1 MFFEAWQSPSL
12 WKGMRDAKKT
22 KVDYPV
28 DLGHAVAAVYLRPIP
43 AVPFEKIYANVDAE
57 TVASLQNFRE
67 TQPVQ
72 HLDVDD
78 VTWEYVA
85 MGQGEETILFLH
97 GMTGAYDIWWNQL
110 NAFENEY
117 RLISVT
123 YPAVD
128 NFSDMSAGVLAIL
141 EKEGVDKFNVVG
153 SSLGGYFAQYLVAN
167 YPERIERAVFANTFP
182 PNDLIAEK
190 NKSIGAALPY
200 LPEWLIM
207 DVLKGSIVE
216 NVYPAAGH
224 SEIVLAYMLEQLGGR
239 MSKAQEV
246 ARFHC
251 VVEPFDVADVEM
263 LGIPV
268 LIIEADNG
276 PLVELALREQ
286 LKETYPGA
294 QVETLHNVG
303 HFSYMNEAEM
313 YTEILR
319 DFFAGK

>member
-1 MFFEAWQSPSL
+1 
-12 WKGMRDAKKT
+12 MRKKL
-22 KVDYPV
+22 KWIIPLVLV
-28 DLGHAVAAVYLRPIP
+28 SAIAAVYLRPV
-43 AVPFEKIYANVDAE
+43 ASQPFDEIYAKVDAE
-57 TVASLQNFRE
+57 TAASLRDFRE
-67 TQPVQ
+67 AHPVQ
-72 HLDVDD
+72 HLDVDG
-78 VTWEYVA
+78 VTWEYIA

-110 NAFENEY
+110 NAFENDY

-141 EKEGVDKFNVVG
+141 ENEGVEKFNVVG

-167 YPERIERAVFANTFP
+167 YPGRIERAVFANTFP

-224 SEIVLAYMLEQLGGR
+224 SEIVLAYMMEQLGGR

-251 VVEPFDVADVEM
+251 VVEPFEVADIDA

-268 LIIEADNG
+268 LVIEADND

-286 LKETYPGA
+286 LKEAYPSA
-294 QVETLHNVG
+294 SVETLHNVG
-303 HFSYMNEAEM
+303 HFSYMNDAET
-313 YTEILR
+313 YTQILEN
-319 DFFAGK
+319 FFSDMK

>member
-1 MFFEAWQSPSL
+1 
-12 WKGMRDAKKT
+12 MRKKL
-22 KVDYPV
+22 KWIIPRILLIVI
-28 DLGHAVAAVYLRPIP
+28 AALYLRPIP
-43 AVPFEKIYANVDAE
+43 SQPFDEIYANVNTE
-57 TVASLQNFRE
+57 TVASLLEFRE
-67 TQPVQ
+67 AHPVQ
-72 HLDVDD
+72 QLDADG
-78 VTWEYVA
+78 VTWDYVE
-85 MGQGEETILFLH
+85 MGEGEETILFLH

-110 NAFENEY
+110 NAFEKDY

-123 YPAVD
+123 YPAVGTFD
-128 NFSDMSAGVLAIL
+128 EMSAGVLAIL
-141 EKEGVDKFNVVG
+141 EKEDVEKFNVVG
-153 SSLGGYFAQYLVAN
+153 SSLGGYFAQYLLVT

-224 SEIVLAYMLEQLGGR
+224 SEIVLAYMMEQLGGR

-246 ARFHC
+246 GRFRC
-251 VVEPFDVADVEM
+251 VVEPFDVADVDA

-268 LIIEADNG
+268 LIIEADND

-286 LKETYPGA
+286 LKEAYPNVP
-294 QVETLHNVG
+294 VETLHDVG
-303 HFSYMNEAEM
+303 HFSYINEAET
-313 YTEILR
+313 YTEVLR
-319 DFFAGK
+319 EFFATP

>member
-1 MFFEAWQSPSL
+1 
-12 WKGMRDAKKT
+12 MREKLKWIIPLVLVIAI
-22 KVDYPV
+22 V
-28 DLGHAVAAVYLRPIP
+28 AVYFRPIP
-43 AVPFEKIYANVDAE
+43 SEPFEQIYAKVDVE
-57 TVASLQNFRE
+57 TLASLQDFRAAH
-67 TQPVQ
+67 PVQ
-72 HLDVDD
+72 QLDVDG
-78 VTWEYVA
+78 VTWDYVA

-110 NAFENEY
+110 NAFEDDY

-123 YPAVD
+123 YPAV
-128 NFSDMSAGVLAIL
+128 NTFAEMSAGILAIL
-141 EKEGVDKFNVVG
+141 EKEGAEKFNIVG
-153 SSLGGYFAQYLVAN
+153 SSLGGYFAQYLLAN

-182 PNDLIAEK
+182 PNDIIAEK

-224 SEIVLAYMLEQLGGR
+224 SEIVLAYMMEQLGGR
-239 MSKAQEV
+239 MSKAQEIG
-246 ARFHC
+246 RFHC
-251 VVEPFDVADVEM
+251 VVEPFEVADVEA

-268 LIIEADNG
+268 LIIEADND

-286 LKETYPGA
+286 LKETYPSA
-294 QVETLHNVG
+294 PVETLHDVG
-303 HFSYMNEAEM
+303 HFSYLNEAET

-319 DFFAGK
+319 NFFTKPQ

>member
-1 MFFEAWQSPSL
+1 M
-12 WKGMRDAKKT
+12 KKNL
-22 KVDYPV
+22 KWIIPLILV
-28 DLGHAVAAVYLRPIP
+28 LLIAAVYLRPTP
-43 AVPFEKIYANVDAE
+43 TQPFDEVYAKVDVA
-57 TVASLQNFRE
+57 TVASLQAFRE
-67 TQPVQ
+67 THPVQ
-72 HLDVDD
+72 YLDVGG
-78 VTWEYVA
+78 VTWEYLA
-85 MGQGEETILFLH
+85 MGEGEDAILLLH

-128 NFSDMSAGVLAIL
+128 NFSDMSAGVFAIL

-167 YPERIERAVFANTFP
+167 YPEWIERAVFANTFP

-190 NKSIGAALPY
+190 NKNIGAALPY

-224 SEIVLAYMLEQLGGR
+224 SEIVLAYMMEQLGGR

-246 ARFHC
+246 GRFRC
-251 VVEPFDVADVEM
+251 VVKPFEAADVEA

-268 LIIEADNG
+268 LIIEADND
-276 PLVELALREQ
+276 PLVEFALREK
-286 LKETYPGA
+286 LKETYPGVP
-294 QVETLHNVG
+294 VETLHDVG
-303 HFSYMNEAEM
+303 HFSYMNEAEL

-319 DFFAGK
+319 SFFSDAK

>member
-1 MFFEAWQSPSL
+1 
-12 WKGMRDAKKT
+12 MRKKL
-22 KVDYPV
+22 KWIIPLILVI
-28 DLGHAVAAVYLRPIP
+28 AVAAVYLRPIP

-57 TVASLQNFRE
+57 PVASLQNFRE

-153 SSLGGYFAQYLVAN
+153 SSLGG
-167 YPERIERAVFANTFP
+167 
-182 PNDLIAEK
+182 
-190 NKSIGAALPY
+190 
-200 LPEWLIM
+200 
-207 DVLKGSIVE
+207 
-216 NVYPAAGH
+216 
-224 SEIVLAYMLEQLGGR
+224 
-239 MSKAQEV
+239 
-246 ARFHC
+246 
-251 VVEPFDVADVEM
+251 
-263 LGIPV
+263 
-268 LIIEADNG
+268 
-276 PLVELALREQ
+276 
-286 LKETYPGA
+286 
-294 QVETLHNVG
+294 
-303 HFSYMNEAEM
+303 
-313 YTEILR
+313 
-319 DFFAGK
+319 